1 MFSNRIYYGDGK
13 LIFFRSHCLQCH
25 MMLQRSFL
33 YSDLMLNKRI
43 IIVKNIIFSQDC
55 LMNREFKM
63 TAVYC
68 ILAESFKFFQIY
80 IL

>member
-1 MFSNRIYYGDGK
+1 
-13 LIFFRSHCLQCH
+13 

-80 IL
+80 FYDPKILNANLVLTSGILYRI

>member
-1 MFSNRIYYGDGK
+1 
-13 LIFFRSHCLQCH
+13 
-25 MMLQRSFL
+25 
-33 YSDLMLNKRI
+33 MLNKRI

-55 LMNREFKM
+55 LNREFKM

-80 IL
+80 ILLTPKMFMLIWF